1 MVSAYKGQV
10 LRKIQIVVLRN
21 IKWLVRVLPRGVVS
35 LLTESLFSVAFLFLK
50 RLKAICLK
58 NLCMVYGNSKD
69 QQEYKRMIKEC
80 IKNIGRTMID
90 LLYFVE
96 RPQVLSKNT
105 FIHNEDYL
113 KQTLKLG
120 RGVIAVSAHLG
131 NFPLM
136 FVFLSRKG
144 YKINVII
151 RPMRDSSFS
160 VFMYELCAKWNINMI
175 QTLPKKKFI
184 KEAFSVLRRNEIL
197 FILSDEVAPKGEGV
211 LVDFFKHKVS
221 RAIGPMLF
229 HNHIGSPIVP
239 IFVAKDKKKIFHI
252 FVEKELKV
260 EKALSEDENNIKNTS
275 DLTRILEG
283 FVQKFPTQ
291 WGGWLNKKWCT

>member
-1 MVSAYKGQV
+1 MVSAYKVQI

-21 IKWLVRVLPRGVVS
+21 IKWSIRVFPRGFVNV
-35 LLTESLFSVAFLFLK
+35 LTESLFSVAFLFLTK
-50 RLKAICLK
+50 LREICLK
-58 NLCMVYGNSKD
+58 NLCKVYGDSKD
-69 QQEYKRMIKEC
+69 QQEYKIMVKGC

-96 RPQVLSKNT
+96 HPQELTEITS
-105 FIHNEDYL
+105 IHNEDYL
-113 KQTLKLG
+113 KQALKKG
-120 RGVIAVSAHLG
+120 RGVVAVSAHLG

-136 FVFLSRKG
+136 SVYLSKRG

-160 VFMYELCAKWNINMI
+160 VFMHELCDKWSINMI

-184 KEAFSVLRRNEIL
+184 KETFSALRRNEIL

-211 LVDFFKHKVS
+211 LVDFFEQKIP
-221 RAIGPMLF
+221 RAMGPMLF

-239 IFVAKDKKKIFHI
+239 IFIAKDEKNKFHI
-252 FVEKELKV
+252 FIEKEVKINEMV
-260 EKALSEDENNIKNTS
+260 SEDENNIKNIS
-275 DLTRILEG
+275 EVARIIEG
-283 FVQKFPTQ
+283 FVRKFPMQ
-291 WGGWLNKKWCT
+291 WGGWLNKKWCV